1 MTDTGATT
9 LSDSISAFTTEMAK
23 RASPQVLATLN
34 AEIKKLA
41 DSGIAR
47 HALALGAKAPD
58 FTLPDA
64 RGGKLSLSS
73 LLAKG
78 PAVLTFYRYGSCP
91 FCNLQLRAYQAV
103 VARIHDL
110 GAELVAI
117 SAQMPDLAAADIEQK
132 ALTFPVLTDAHNQV
146 SRQYG
151 LVFKLSEVFQQL
163 QTGFGSPIP
172 KFTGDDTWELLM
184 PGTFVVD
191 RRGVVQLAHV
201 DPDYRVRLEPAAIL
215 NSLQGLNG

>member
-23 RASPQVLATLN
+23 RAPPEVLATLN

-41 DSGIAR
+41 DSGIAK

-91 FCNLQLRAYQAV
+91 FCNMQLRAYQAV
-103 VARIHDL
+103 LPRIHDL
-110 GAELVAI
+110 GADLVAI
-117 SAQMPDLAAADIEQK
+117 SAQMPDLAATDIQQK
-132 ALTFPVLTDAHNQV
+132 ALTFPVLTDAHNEV

-191 RRGVVQLAHV
+191 RRGVVQLAQV

-215 NSLQGLNG
+215 SSLQALTG

>member
-1 MTDTGATT
+1 MTDPGALS

-23 RASPQVLATLN
+23 RAPPQVLATLN

-41 DSGIAR
+41 DSGIAK
-47 HALALGAKAPD
+47 HALAVGARAPD

-64 RGGKLSLSS
+64 RGGKLNLST
-73 LLAKG
+73 LLTKG
-78 PAVLTFYRYGSCP
+78 PAVVTFYRYGSCP
-91 FCNLQLRAYQAV
+91 FCNLQLRAYQLALP
-103 VARIHDL
+103 RIHDL

-132 ALTFPVLTDAHNQV
+132 ALSFPVLTDAHNQV

-151 LVFKLSEVFQQL
+151 LVFKLSDVFQQL
-163 QTGFGSPIP
+163 QTSFGSPIP

-191 RRGVVQLAHV
+191 RGGVVRLAHV

-215 NSLQGLNG
+215 NSLESLRG